1 MSTLKPVHV
10 TTPKPVEIPSKPSI
24 STTDLSDLTGINK
37 KPVNRPLV
45 TVLDFPSE
53 LASPASLYYQPTIE
67 DELGN
72 RGPPE
77 AIIPAG
83 IVQSSQPQPTLQLFL
98 NAKESALLQ
107 ALRDEA
113 EAVNEDKNSAS
124 FNSIKV
130 EAL

>member
-1 MSTLKPVHV
+1 M
-10 TTPKPVEIPSKPSI
+10 
-24 STTDLSDLTGINK
+24 
-37 KPVNRPLV
+37 